1 MKLLDKILNILL
13 PKEDDSH
20 EFKPILAEIEDT
32 PLNPIGNTMFW
43 IKHRRLILWVLYALF
58 FLHAY
63 LWYALGY
70 QRVGQFGFGEIF
82 KYFYGLSI
90 A

>member
-1 MKLLDKILNILL
+1 
-13 PKEDDSH
+13 
-20 EFKPILAEIEDT
+20 
-32 PLNPIGNTMFW
+32 MFW

-82 KYFYGLSI
+82 LTLKTGIFTAGTIFVLVVFIHALFFGGLFCG
-90 A
+90 AAEGA